1 MKALSDYRADARA
14 ALKGNWLS
22 SAMFVLVYVVIVLII
37 NGATSIPAPGIE
49 ALTVGGSLLG
59 MLIILPLVYGLNYGM
74 LKQYQG
80 EELQVGMLFKG
91 YNKRVFKAILVKT
104 LIIIAWALPCIV
116 ILIGAMAIGIGVFD
130 KEPDNVTLILIF
142 LPVYFIALIPAMMK
156 QYALSQ
162 MEMLMVDNT
171 EMTGREARLKSE
183 ELMAGKKMKL
193 FLLDLSFIGWTLL
206 SVFTLFIGML
216 WVAAYQYTA
225 RAAFYEDIKNI
236 EE

>member
-1 MKALSDYRADARA
+1 MKALSEYRADARA
-14 ALKGNWLS
+14 ALKGNWLG
-22 SAMFVLVYVVIVLII
+22 SAMFVLVYVVILLII

-104 LIIIAWALPCIV
+104 LIIIAWALPAV
-116 ILIGAMAIGIGVFD
+116 VLLIGLIAIFADRIFDETVFF
-130 KEPDNVTLILIF
+130 VIF
-142 LPVYFIALIPAMMK
+142 IVFYFLALIPAMMK

-171 EMTGREARLKSE
+171 EMTGSEARHKSE
-183 ELMAGKKMKL
+183 EMMAGKKMKL
-193 FLLDLSFIGWTLL
+193 FLLDLSFIGWILL

-216 WVAAYQYTA
+216 WVSAYQYTA
-225 RAAFYEDIKNI
+225 HAAFYEDIKNI